1 MLPDNRAD
9 CGGNCIRDRAI
20 ILPMNQPQSRLA
32 LCVVISMALH
42 SALFFASR
50 TVRVSL
56 QTATGHA
63 GVLLARIA
71 PDVRSDA
78 LPAALVSGESP
89 ARDVIGPPPM
99 PQGGAESTS
108 EAVQGWQAT
117 PDRSLA
123 LPVIDDYL
131 PPSRLTER
139 PHPIDSID
147 PTPPGWAVTGV
158 VGEVELLL
166 LISSAGRVDA
176 VLLVHA
182 TLPDAFV
189 ESAKLAFKTARF
201 TPGMV
206 NNHAVRSRL
215 RIVVSPTA
223 LAAATESATP
233 HSAKGVGGPK
243 NR

>member
-1 MLPDNRAD
+1 MG
-9 CGGNCIRDRAI
+9 CGGNCVRDRVI
-20 ILPMNQPQSRLA
+20 ILSMDQSQFRLA

-42 SALFFASR
+42 SGLFMVPRTASVFR
-50 TVRVSL
+50 
-56 QTATGHA
+56 QTATGRA
-63 GVLLARIA
+63 GGLLASFA
-71 PDVRSDA
+71 PDVRNDA
-78 LPAALVSGESP
+78 LPADLPRTESA

-99 PQGGAESTS
+99 LQGDAESSS
-108 EAVQGWQAT
+108 EEVRDQQAT
-117 PDRSLA
+117 ADESFA

-131 PPSRLTER
+131 PPSSLTER
-139 PHPIDSID
+139 PYPIDSID
-147 PTPPGWAVTGV
+147 PTPPGWAVNAV
-158 VGEVELLL
+158 MGEVELLL

-206 NNHAVRSRL
+206 KNHAVRSRL
-215 RIVVSPTA
+215 RIVVSPPA
-223 LAAATESATP
+223 LAVAPESGAP
-233 HSAKGVGGPK
+233 HSAKRFSDSK

>member
-1 MLPDNRAD
+1 
-9 CGGNCIRDRAI
+9 
-20 ILPMNQPQSRLA
+20 MNQPQFRLA

-42 SALFFASR
+42 SALFIVPRTAS
-50 TVRVSL
+50 VSL
-56 QTATGHA
+56 QTATGQA
-63 GVLLARIA
+63 GALLASIA

-78 LPAALVSGESP
+78 LPAALVRTESP
-89 ARDVIGPPPM
+89 ARDAIGPPPM
-99 PQGGAESTS
+99 PQGGAESPS
-108 EAVQGWQAT
+108 EAGQGRQAT

-166 LISSAGRVDA
+166 LISSDGGVDA
-176 VLLVHA
+176 VLVVHT

-189 ESAKLAFKTARF
+189 ESAKLAFKTAKF

-223 LAAATESATP
+223 LAVAPESGAP
-233 HSAKGVGGPK
+233 HSAKRFSDSK